1 MENEVLE
8 VSDIVETFD
17 DDGNDIT
24 DYKAIALERQELAKK
39 NFGIAKRF
47 QTKLEKAKSAVQEPV
62 TETKTETKEPNEPDY
77 SKMALLE
84 GRGFTHPDDQK
95 WIMDEATRLKLP
107 LTDILQMEHAKAKL
121 QSSKEQREAMDGMPK
136 GRGKGGGQTQNEVD
150 YWVDRVKP
158 DGTYETPEDH
168 DLAIKVINAR
178 IAKESKK
185 SQFSDTLY
193 TG

>member
-77 SKMALLE
+77 ARMAYLD
-84 GRGFTHPDDQK
+84 GKGITNPDDQK
-95 WIMDEATRLKLP
+95 WVQDEANRLKLP
-107 LTDILQMEHAKAKL
+107 LTDILSMEYAKAKL
-121 QSSKEQREAMDGMPK
+121 QSNKEQREAMDGMPK

>member
-77 SKMALLE
+77 ARMAYLD
-84 GRGFTHPDDQK
+84 GKGITNPDDQK
-95 WIMDEATRLKLP
+95 WVQDEANRLKLP
-107 LTDILQMEHAKAKL
+107 LTNILQMEYAKAKL
-121 QSSKEQREAMDGMPK
+121 QSNKEQQEAMDGMPK